1 MKKIYYLL
9 LTLAISSLSFGQ
21 EVFNLAGGG
30 AFPTGWTATN
40 NVTTND
46 IDRGSYFLLDSGDP
60 SDIIVSAVYDLS
72 AYSSAEFSLDVATF
86 GSGDNN
92 SATIEFSYDGG
103 TTYTQSETS
112 AVATSSSY
120 IDGGSFA
127 VTPSAQVVIKLTNTG
142 VTGKGNRL
150 RNLVLTGV
158 SSPTAP
164 TTNAPTPEARDAADV
179 ISIYSDA
186 YSSIAV
192 GNFNPFWGQSGS
204 VDAAYDPTGEG
215 TNTVL
220 AYTNFNY
227 QGTEFGNQDASAM
240 EYLHVDVWTATA
252 GAVLKV
258 TPINNGT
265 GTAEVLA
272 DVALVN
278 AGWSSVD
285 IPKATFAGMT
295 WDSVFQLKFDGQA
308 GTNPSDVYI
317 DNIYFW
323 KEPTAA
329 GTDVTLSD
337 LTLDGT
343 TIAGFS
349 AGATSYTVDLVQG
362 TTTAP
367 SIAAVPT
374 DSNATVAV
382 TDATSVPG
390 SGSVLVTAADG
401 ITTSTVTVN
410 FTATIPADGAPA
422 PTQAEEDV
430 VSVYSD
436 TYSTNILTNNNPF
449 WGQATQVTEVQLGAS
464 SNNTLKYSNL
474 NYQGMLYD
482 ATDVSSMDY
491 VHLDYYT
498 NDATALEFF
507 VIKEGAGENTYDI
520 AGTLGI
526 TTGEWVSVDI
536 PLAHYTGTDLT
547 GVNQFKTVG
556 NGTVYIDN
564 LFFWTEPTTVSGP
577 PCTHTLV
584 MNDQYNDTWDGASVD
599 ILVNGT
605 VVASTTG
612 PANGVA
618 DDTLTFDAASG
629 DTISLDN
636 WSSGSYDSEISWEL
650 LDGEGSSL
658 GSGGFG
664 DGTAGL
670 TAYCTPPPPCP
681 HTLVMNDQYND
692 TWDGASVDILV
703 NGTVVASTTGPANGV
718 ADDTLAFDAASGDTI
733 ALGNWSSG
741 SYDSEISWAI
751 LDGAGTEIAAGGFG
765 EGTTEVTGY
774 CPSCLDPS
782 DLAVSDITTA
792 TASVSWT
799 ANNGETAWEYQ
810 VVAGGA
816 TPAETGDATS
826 DNPLALTGLTANTTY
841 DVYVRAN
848 CGDGVTSAWV
858 MISFTTECDAITAFP
873 YTEDFDTDWSCWSVV
888 NADGDSYTWSQSA
901 TYITPRSGSS
911 TAHGMGSNNDYLIS
925 PKFTLTGNE
934 RVVWYDIVESATRN
948 NTYDVLLSTTGKEIS
963 DFTVNLGTYD
973 CTNVSWSEHI
983 LDLSAYS
990 GDVYIALHQTYSAST
1005 FYGFGV
1011 DDFTIMENPSCIS
1024 PTDLSASGITTTGA
1038 VVSWVSD
1045 GTAFLIEI
1053 QPEGSLPGTPGGYVI
1068 GDVDPYPTTSV
1079 DLTGY
1084 LTPGT
1089 SYDIYVTNVCDGGN
1103 SELAG
1108 PLTFT
1113 TFCEVASGAWSND
1126 FDTNDDCWLVS
1137 NGGDANTWVLYDDSA
1152 NGGGV
1157 ASYAITYGSTA
1168 HDDYLISPA
1177 FTVTDE
1183 VTDRMSFD
1191 ARNQSTSFLE
1201 SIDVQIWNADISVL
1215 LETVATGVTPST
1227 AYETFTYDLS
1237 AYEGQDIRFA
1247 FYIST
1252 TDQFRIYIDNVV
1264 VDGLLGLEDV
1274 NTSSNF
1280 TYFPNPVNNVLSIKA
1295 QASIDSISVY
1305 NMLGQT
1311 VVRSTPNTTTTAV
1324 DMSGLQTGAYFV
1336 QVAINNSI
1344 ETVRVIKN

>member
-1 MKKIYYLL
+1 MKKFYYLL

-40 NVTTND
+40 NVLTND
-46 IDRGSYFLLDSGDP
+46 IDRGSYFLLDPGDP

-120 IDGGSFA
+120 IDGGTFA

-142 VTGKGNRL
+142 VSGKGNRL
-150 RNLVLTGV
+150 RNLVLTGL

-192 GNFNPFWGQSGS
+192 SNFNPWWGQSGS

-227 QGTEFGNQDASAM
+227 QGTDFGAQDASAM

-265 GTAEVLA
+265 GTAEVFA

-278 AGWSSVD
+278 GGWSSVD
-285 IPKATFAGMT
+285 IPKASFAGMT

-374 DSNATVAV
+374 DSNATVVV

-390 SGSVLVTAADG
+390 SGSVLVTAGDG
-401 ITTSTVTVN
+401 TTTATVTVN
-410 FTATIPADGAPA
+410 FTATIPTDGAPA
-422 PTQAEEDV
+422 PTQLEEDV

-436 TYSTNILTNNNPF
+436 TYSTNILIDSNPF
-449 WGQATQVTEVQLGAS
+449 WSQATQVSEVQLGAN

-474 NYQGMLYD
+474 NYQGMIYT
-482 ATDVSSMDY
+482 ATDVNAMDY

-507 VIKEGAGENTYDI
+507 VIGEGTGENTYDI

-526 TTGEWVSVDI
+526 TTGQWVSVDI
-536 PLAHYTGTDLT
+536 PLSHYTGTDLT
-547 GVNQFKTVG
+547 VANQFKTVG

-564 LFFWTEPTTVSGP
+564 IFFWTEPTTASGP

-612 PANGVA
+612 PAYGVA
-618 DDTLTFDAASG
+618 NDTLTFDAATG
-629 DTISLDN
+629 DTISLGN

-650 LDGEGSSL
+650 LDGEGTSL

-670 TAYCTPPPPCP
+670 TAYCTPPPPCS

-703 NGTVVASTTGPANGV
+703 NGTVVASTTGPAYGV
-718 ADDTLAFDAASGDTI
+718 ADDTQAFDAASGDAIT
-733 ALGNWSSG
+733 LGNWSSG

-751 LDGAGTEIAAGGFG
+751 LDGAGTEISAGVFG
-765 EGTTEVTGY
+765 EGTTAVTGY

-782 DLAVSDITTA
+782 DLAVSDITTT

-810 VVAGGA
+810 VVESGV

-826 DNPLALTGLTANTTY
+826 DNPLALTGLTANTSY

-848 CGDGVTSAWV
+848 CGDGVTS
-858 MISFTTECDAITAFP
+858 E
-873 YTEDFDTDWSCWSVV
+873 
-888 NADGDSYTWSQSA
+888 
-901 TYITPRSGSS
+901 
-911 TAHGMGSNNDYLIS
+911 
-925 PKFTLTGNE
+925 
-934 RVVWYDIVESATRN
+934 
-948 NTYDVLLSTTGKEIS
+948 
-963 DFTVNLGTYD
+963 
-973 CTNVSWSEHI
+973 
-983 LDLSAYS
+983 
-990 GDVYIALHQTYSAST
+990 
-1005 FYGFGV
+1005 
-1011 DDFTIMENPSCIS
+1011 
-1024 PTDLSASGITTTGA
+1024 
-1038 VVSWVSD
+1038 WVS
-1045 GTAFLIEI
+1045 
-1053 QPEGSLPGTPGGYVI
+1053 V
-1068 GDVDPYPTTSV
+1068 
-1079 DLTGY
+1079 
-1084 LTPGT
+1084 
-1089 SYDIYVTNVCDGGN
+1089 
-1103 SELAG
+1103 
-1108 PLTFT
+1108 TFT
-1113 TFCEVASGAWSND
+1113 TSCEVASGAWSND

-1157 ASYAITYGSTA
+1157 ASYAITYSSTA

-1177 FTVTDE
+1177 FTVTDAE
-1183 VTDRMSFD
+1183 TDRMSFD

-1227 AYETFTYDLS
+1227 AYETFSYDLS

-1252 TDQFRIYIDNVV
+1252 TDEFRIYIDNVV
-1264 VDGLLGLEDV
+1264 VDGVLGLEDV

-1280 TYFPNPVNNVLSIKA
+1280 MYFPNPVNDVLTIKA
-1295 QASIDSISVY
+1295 QKAVEDITVF
-1305 NMLGQT
+1305 NMLGQ
-1311 VVRSTPNTTTTAV
+1311 VVKQQTPNTMDCTV
-1324 DMSGLQTGAYFV
+1324 DLSAMQSGAYFV
-1336 QVAINNSI
+1336 QVSI
-1344 ETVRVIKN
+1344 DNTVETVRVLKK

>member
-618 DDTLTFDAASG
+618 DDTL
-629 DTISLDN
+629 
-636 WSSGSYDSEISWEL
+636 
-650 LDGEGSSL
+650 
-658 GSGGFG
+658 
-664 DGTAGL
+664 
-670 TAYCTPPPPCP
+670 
-681 HTLVMNDQYND
+681 
-692 TWDGASVDILV
+692 
-703 NGTVVASTTGPANGV
+703 
-718 ADDTLAFDAASGDTI
+718 AFDAASGDTI

-1103 SELAG
+1103 SEFAG

-1137 NGGDANTWVLYDDSA
+1137 SGGDANTWVLYDDSA